1 MPFTARAVHCGQ
13 RHPRWPG
20 PCPFR
25 PPVFVAGQPGRAG
38 RSGRSGRSGL
48 PRGSFPA
55 EAAGR
60 PRPPLSDGGGT
71 SCGGGAGA
79 FVRERRGTER
89 GSGGGSPRR
98 PAAPRGGGG
107 GCSAVTGRGAP
118 SSAFTAGERER
129 SHRRS
134 AGSSR
139 PGIYGPSAAARSPEA
154 QEAPTRRPGP
164 GGCAASGGGVAR
176 PARGRLLGALP
187 GPGPA
192 PRRPGAQ
199 RPGQRWLGPRVRAA
213 RAGFGVE
220 RSAVCSLGETKRRLG
235 LFSPNYQTSPLGSS
249 ALSSSSPPG
258 PGRLLSVKRLD
269 VKIDPKSFC
278 CRKPG
283 LW

>member
-1 MPFTARAVHCGQ
+1 MARAVHCGQ

-25 PPVFVAGQPGRAG
+25 PPVLVAGQPGRA
-38 RSGRSGRSGL
+38 GRSGRSGL

-79 FVRERRGTER
+79 SVRERRGTER

-98 PAAPRGGGG
+98 PAAPREE
-107 GCSAVTGRGAP
+107 AA
-118 SSAFTAGERER
+118 
-129 SHRRS
+129 
-134 AGSSR
+134 
-139 PGIYGPSAAARSPEA
+139 AAARIPAGEPLPPPSPPGNEREAAAAQPAPAAQVFTGPPQQRGARRA

-187 GPGPA
+187 GLGPA
-192 PRRPGAQ
+192 PRRPGVQ
-199 RPGQRWLGPRVRAA
+199 RPGQRWLGTRVRAA

-220 RSAVCSLGETKRRLG
+220 RSAVCSLGETKRGLG

-249 ALSSSSPPG
+249 ALSSSPPG
-258 PGRLLSVKRLD
+258 PGRLLSVKRLG
-269 VKIDPKSFC
+269 VKMDPKSFC